1 VKSALRTRILA
12 SPAARIAAFPMRT
25 AAVAKANGQLLGV
38 STRWLLRSR
47 EHTNYTY
54 DLTSLNRKH
63 LAWFVANVANI
74 DIKTA
79 RGYIDEILNDDA
91 LKRHIADSTRTSSR
105 RWLAD
110 PSARLGRR
118 IGWYALVRARKPQH
132 VVETG
137 TDKGLG
143 SVVLA
148 AALLRNDSGRLTT
161 IDNNPASGYL
171 ISGAYASVV
180 DRVIGDS
187 VSTLDSLNL
196 VDFFLHDSDH
206 AAAYERRELTT
217 VAGALTSDA
226 LVLSDNAELTDELAQ
241 WAEQTERRFTFFD
254 ERPVNHW
261 FGGVGIGVAY
271 RSAPG
276 ACC

>member
-1 VKSALRTRILA
+1 
-12 SPAARIAAFPMRT
+12 
-25 AAVAKANGQLLGV
+25 VAKANGQLLGL

-63 LAWFVANVANI
+63 LAWFVANVACI

-79 RGYIDEILNDDA
+79 RGYIDEVLNDEA

-110 PSARLGRR
+110 PSALLGRR

-148 AALLRNDSGRLTT
+148 AALLRNNSGRLTT

-171 ISGAYASVV
+171 ISGAYAPVV

-187 VSTLDSLNL
+187 VNTLDSLSN

-206 AAAYERRELTT
+206 TAAYERRELET
-217 VAGALTSDA
+217 VARTLTSDA

-241 WAEQTERRFTFFD
+241 WAEQTERRFAFFD
-254 ERPVNHW
+254 ERPADHW
-261 FGGVGIGVAY
+261 FKGVGIGVAY
-271 RSAPG
+271 RSVPG
-276 ACC
+276 ASC

>member
-1 VKSALRTRILA
+1 VKILA
-12 SPAARIAAFPMRT
+12 SPVARIAAFPTR
-25 AAVAKANGQLLGV
+25 AASVAKADGHFLSV
-38 STRWLLRSR
+38 SARWLLRSR

-54 DLTSLNRKH
+54 DLTGLNRKH
-63 LAWFVANVANI
+63 LTWFVANVAGI
-74 DIKTA
+74 DIQAA
-79 RGYIDEILNDDA
+79 REYVDEIADDDT
-91 LKRHIADSTRTSSR
+91 LRRHIAEATRTSPR

-110 PSARLGRR
+110 PSALLGRR
-118 IGWYALVRARKPQH
+118 IGWYALVRARKPHH

-148 AALLRNDSGRLTT
+148 AALLRNGAGRLTT
-161 IDNNPASGYL
+161 IDVNPASGYL

-180 DRVIGDS
+180 DRIVGDS
-187 VSTLDSLNL
+187 VGVLGSLGG

-206 AAAYERRELTT
+206 AAAYERRELET
-217 VAGALTSDA
+217 VADALTDDA

-241 WAEQTERRFTFFD
+241 WAERTGRRFAFFD
-254 ERPVNHW
+254 ERPANHW

-271 RSAPG
+271 RSSPQASSR
-276 ACC
+276 AR